1 MRKIIILGGGI
12 GGVECAI
19 HLRKYHFDVE
29 LVSDRDF
36 LYIYPTSIWIPTGEA
51 KLENVS
57 IPLEYMLR
65 LMALSLQRVGW

>member
-1 MRKIIILGGGI
+1 MKKVVILGGGV

-36 LYIYPTSIWIPTGEA
+36 LYIYPHPYGYPRARQSW
-51 KLENVS
+51 K
-57 IPLEYMLR
+57 ML
-65 LMALSLQRVGW
+65 VFH